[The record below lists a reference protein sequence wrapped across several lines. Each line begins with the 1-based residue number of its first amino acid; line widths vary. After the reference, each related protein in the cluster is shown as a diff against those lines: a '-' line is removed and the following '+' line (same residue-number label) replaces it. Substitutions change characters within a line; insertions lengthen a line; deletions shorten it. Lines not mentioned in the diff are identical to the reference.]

1 MSFNIFLKNLIVAG
15 RPKHWTKNLLVFP
28 AVFFSQEYINGIWL
42 LAIITFICF
51 CFISSSIYFLN
62 DSLDVEEDKKH
73 PIKKNR
79 VIASGKISIRA
90 ARFISVFL
98 ALSGLLL
105 ALLFSIKLNLLLLL
119 YLVLQILYCFILK
132 HIPLLDIFCIAAG
145 FLIRSI
151 SVGLASTL
159 FISPW
164 FLLTVGQLSLFLAI
178 EKRKAELL
186 VYKNKNQIPTRKVL
200 KRYSYPLLLRLESL
214 VATSTFIC
222 YSLWA
227 SGPQLNGA
235 SSSKMLITVPFVL
248 AGIFRYQLLS
258 DPEEIKRRYN
268 QSNII
273 TTEKPEEILFN
284 DKGVRIIVLGW
295 IISIIFIRISS

>member
-1 MSFNIFLKNLIVAG
+1 MSDKRFIKDLIIAG
-15 RPKHWTKNLLVFP
+15 RPKQWTKNLLVFP
-28 AVFFSQEYINGIWL
+28 ALIFSEEYTNDICL
-42 LAIITFICF
+42 VAIITFICF

-73 PIKKNR
+73 PTKKFR
-79 VIASGKISIRA
+79 IIASGKISIRS
-90 ARFISVFL
+90 ARLISIFL
-98 ALSGLLL
+98 ALLSLSLALFFSVKISL
-105 ALLFSIKLNLLLLL
+105 ALLIYAFI
-119 YLVLQILYCFILK
+119 QILYCFVLK
-132 HIPLLDIFCIAAG
+132 KIPLMDIFCIASG

-151 SVGLASTL
+151 SIGLASTL

-164 FLLTVGQLSLFLAI
+164 FVLTVGQLSLFLAI

-186 VYKNKNQIPTRKVL
+186 ISKSKNQIPTRIVL

-235 SSSKMLITVPFVL
+235 STSKMLITVPFVL

-258 DPEEIKRRYN
+258 DPEEIKRRN
-268 QSNII
+268 KQLNII
-273 TTEKPEEILFN
+273 TTEKPEEILLH
-284 DKGVRIIVLGW
+284 DRGIRSIVLGW
-295 IISIIFIRISS
+295 VIIIALIRISS

>member
-1 MSFNIFLKNLIVAG
+1 MSFKIFLKNLIIAG
-15 RPKHWTKNLLVFP
+15 RPKQWTKNFLVFP
-28 AVFFSQEYINGIWL
+28 AVFFSEAYNSDIWL

-73 PIKKNR
+73 PTKKYR

-90 ARFISVFL
+90 ARLISVLL
-98 ALSGLLL
+98 ASLSLLL
-105 ALLFSIKLNLLLLL
+105 TLLFSIKLTLVLLL
-119 YLVLQILYCFILK
+119 YATVQILYCFILK
-132 HIPLLDIFCIAAG
+132 KIPLLDIFCIASG

-164 FLLTVGQLSLFLAI
+164 FVLTVGQLSLFLAI

-186 VYKNKNQIPTRKVL
+186 IYKSKNKIPMRKVL

-214 VATSTFIC
+214 VATGTFIC

-235 SSSKMLITVPFVL
+235 SSSKMLLTVPFVL

-258 DPEEIKRRYN
+258 DPDEIKRRNN
-268 QSNII
+268 QSNTIS
-273 TTEKPEEILFN
+273 TEKPEDVLLN
-284 DKGVRIIVLGW
+284 DKGVRIIVFGW
-295 IISIIFIRISS
+295 IIVTALIRITS

>member
-1 MSFNIFLKNLIVAG
+1 MAG
-15 RPKHWTKNLLVFP
+15 RPKQWTKNLLVFP
-28 AVFFSQEYINGIWL
+28 AVFFSKEYYSGIWFL
-42 LAIITFICF
+42 SIITFICF
-51 CFISSSIYFLN
+51 CLISSSIYFLN
-62 DSLDVEEDKKH
+62 DSLDLEEDKKH
-73 PIKKNR
+73 PTKKYR
-79 VIASGKISIRA
+79 VIASGKLSIRA
-90 ARFISVFL
+90 ARFIFILL
-98 ALSGLLL
+98 AISSLLL
-105 ALLFSIKLNLLLLL
+105 SLLFSIKLTFLLLI
-119 YLVLQILYCFILK
+119 YAVLQILYCFVLK
-132 HIPLLDIFCIAAG
+132 KIPLLDIFCIAAG

-151 SVGLASTL
+151 SVGFAATL

-186 VYKNKNQIPTRKVL
+186 FYKNKNKIPTRKVL

-235 SSSKMLITVPFVL
+235 STSKMLITVPFVL

-258 DPEEIKRRYN
+258 DPEEIKRRNN
-268 QSNII
+268 QSNKV
-273 TTEKPEEILFN
+273 TTENPEEILFN
-284 DKGVRIIVLGW
+284 DKGIRFIVLGW
-295 IISIIFIRISS
+295 IISIVFIRISS